1 MRGTK
6 QIRVSNRILQ
16 YRFAVNRNITVV
28 TGNSGTGKTTL
39 YDLIAEHTRLGES
52 SGVRIKA
59 DAPCIALTDI
69 DWLNQLRR
77 TSGSSID
84 SQQYFSWENFFEDYL
99 VQQTAGTHYAYSKS
113 QLHSF
118 YTVRENSGRIVA
130 LIAANM
136 PKA

>member
-69 DWLNQLRR
+69 DWLNQLQR
-77 TSGSSID
+77 TSGSVVEKGKRVCSAD
-84 SQQYFSWENFFEDYL
+84 PLSD
-99 VQQTAGTHYAYSKS
+99 
-113 QLHSF
+113 
-118 YTVRENSGRIVA
+118 
-130 LIAANM
+130 
-136 PKA
+136 